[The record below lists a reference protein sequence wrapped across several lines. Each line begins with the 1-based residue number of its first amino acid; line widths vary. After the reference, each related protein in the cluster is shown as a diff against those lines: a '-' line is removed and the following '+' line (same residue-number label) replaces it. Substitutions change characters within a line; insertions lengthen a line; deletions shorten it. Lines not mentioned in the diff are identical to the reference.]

1 VEFATHQHAKEWNF
15 AEGEIL
21 LVDKPLNWTSFDV
34 VAKIRNLIKVKKV
47 GHGGTLDPLAT
58 GLLII
63 ATGKKTKMLQDLQ
76 NADKSYRMTLC
87 LGATTPSYDAEFP
100 PENIQPTDHL
110 TEAEVI
116 QAFNSFRGTTQQL
129 PPAFSAIKTKGKT
142 AYELARKG
150 IQPELQPREVT
161 ISKIELI
168 AYHSPQEII
177 IDVDCSKG
185 TYIRSLAHDIGQSLG
200 VGGYLKGLVRTRI
213 GAFRLEEA
221 WGWEELLTELKGL
234 YPKVG

>member
-1 VEFATHQHAKEWNF
+1 MMNF
-15 AEGEIL
+15 EEGELL

-87 LGATTPSYDAEFP
+87 LGATTPSYDAEYP
-100 PENIQPTDHL
+100 PENILPTDHL
-110 TEAEVI
+110 TEADI
-116 QAFNSFRGTTQQL
+116 IKAFDAFRGTIEQF
-129 PPAFSAIKTKGKT
+129 PPAFSAIKTKGKA
-142 AYELARKG
+142 AYALARKG
-150 IQPELQPREVT
+150 IQPELQPRTVT
-161 ISKIELI
+161 ISKLELI

-177 IDVDCSKG
+177 AEVDCSKG
-185 TYIRSLAHDIGQSLG
+185 TYIRSLAHDIGQYLG
-200 VGGYLKGLVRTRI
+200 VGGYLKGLIRTRI
-213 GAFRLEEA
+213 GAFRLEDA
-221 WGWEELLTELKGL
+221 WRWEELLAELKALRNG
-234 YPKVG
+234 